1 VPHSLRQRIRA
12 TAGRAVLLSIVAGA
26 SPALAGVPTQF
37 SLQGS
42 LRDGAG
48 KLQSTVVPASMS
60 LFDSMSGDNRIAGPY
75 SFPMVAVQNGLFT
88 LTVDDPALLTKLGKG
103 GVFVELTIGG
113 DVYSRFSVTSQIFAL
128 RAATCDSADQ
138 LRAFPLAPAPPSE
151 GQVLRF
157 TAGAW
162 TPTTVAAGGGGPGP
176 SGPPGPPGPAGDIP
190 SGAVLAFDLDRC
202 PAGWA
207 PFSPAAGRTIIGV
220 NDGANG
226 LSPLALGA
234 TVGEESHVLTADEIA
249 PHTHAGSTGPGKA
262 MKYRTVGVPGTNSRG
277 DHVAGWAGTSA
288 FLDREDAGWA
298 LAAHGHDFV
307 TDTGSV
313 GGKAHNNMQPSLALL
328 YCKKL

>member
-1 VPHSLRQRIRA
+1 MPYSLRQRIRA
-12 TAGRAVLLSIVAGA
+12 TARRAVLLSIMATV

-42 LRDGAG
+42 LRDGTG
-48 KLQSTVVPASMS
+48 QLQSTVVPASIS

-88 LTVDDPALLTKLGKG
+88 LIVDDPAILTKLGKG
-103 GVFVELTIGG
+103 GVFVELMIAG

-138 LRAFPLAPAPPSE
+138 LRAFPLSPSPPSE

-157 TAGAW
+157 TAGIW
-162 TPTTVAAGGGGPGP
+162 TPTTVAAGSGGP
-176 SGPPGPPGPAGDIP
+176 GPPGPPGPAGEIP

-207 PFSPAAGRTIIGV
+207 PFSPAAGRTVIGV

-226 LSPLALGA
+226 LSARARGA
-234 TVGEESHVLTADEIA
+234 TLGEESHVLTADEVA

-262 MKYRTVGVPGTNSRG
+262 TKYRTVGVPGTNSRE

-288 FLDREDAGWA
+288 FMDREDASWA

-307 TDTGSV
+307 TDSGAV

-328 YCKKL
+328 YCRKL